1 MARPAKAKGTVGE
14 RSLGMEIRAR
24 RVDRGL
30 SLEKVGDVLGWSANT
45 MSRFERGQRPD
56 TRPEEVSAML
66 AAIGVTG
73 VERDRLMQM
82 AGAQS
87 GRGWWEPNFTL
98 MADRTNTFFR
108 LEALATRIVN
118 VQPLL
123 VPGLLQTADYCRA
136 LMVGGGAPEESIE
149 RGVARRLARQA
160 LLTRGE
166 PPELEF
172 IVTELG
178 FRQPVG
184 GATVMARQVRH
195 VAETAERPNVLVRVI
210 PCSITAHPGLD
221 GGFAVLE
228 FADEPSVIHLDCRR
242 ASLFPENPDEI
253 EAYNLALER
262 LRELALDEAASRE
275 ALRAIAEDLEKARQA
290 T

>member
-1 MARPAKAKGTVGE
+1 MARPAKVKGTVGE

-24 RVDRGL
+24 RVERGL

-73 VERDRLMQM
+73 VERDRLMRM
-82 AGAQS
+82 AG
-87 GRGWWEPNFTL
+87 GRAGQGWWESTFTL
-98 MADRTNTFFR
+98 SADHTSTFPR
-108 LEALATRIVN
+108 LEASATRIVS

-136 LMVGGGAPEESIE
+136 LMVGGGVPEEDIE
-149 RGVARRLARQA
+149 GRIARRLARQA
-160 LLTRGE
+160 LLTRRE
-166 PPELEF
+166 PPELLF
-172 IVTELG
+172 IVTELLL
-178 FRQPVG
+178 RQPLG

-195 VAETAERPNVLVRVI
+195 IREAAERPNVTVRVI
-210 PCSITAHPGLD
+210 PSSVSAHPALD
-221 GGFAVLE
+221 GAFTLME
-228 FADEPSVIHLDCRR
+228 FADQPSVVHVDGRWG
-242 ASLFPENPDEI
+242 SLFPESPGEI
-253 EAYNLALER
+253 EAYRLALER
-262 LRELALDEAASRE
+262 LVSFTLDVPASRE
-275 ALRAIAEDLEKARQA
+275 LLRIVAEDLEKARQK